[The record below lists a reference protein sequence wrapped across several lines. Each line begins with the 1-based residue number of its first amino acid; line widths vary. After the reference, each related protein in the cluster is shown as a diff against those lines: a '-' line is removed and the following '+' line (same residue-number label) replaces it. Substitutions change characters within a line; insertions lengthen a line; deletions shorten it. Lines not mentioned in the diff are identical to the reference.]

1 MDKVKLQE
9 IVKEE
14 VQNLL
19 SEARDDRSPAQKLQS
34 VIRRLN
40 AVGNA
45 YFRHLAAELQE
56 ISDELEGR

>member
-9 IVKEE
+9 MVKEE
-14 VQNLL
+14 VQSLL